1 MVVAINLSDA
11 AGYYEYSNEELL
23 KEHVRKI
30 DPKNVNVPIDF
41 LRDTC
46 TDVIV
51 HPRANGKKKSVLL
64 YLTFHTFQKSYYRSC
79 IKVNNTHTILID
91 YLVFIFCNV

>member
-51 HPRANGKKKSVLL
+51 HPRANVEKKKCIVIPHLPHIPKELL
-64 YLTFHTFQKSYYRSC
+64 QKLYQG
-79 IKVNNTHTILID
+79 K
-91 YLVFIFCNV
+91 